1 MSVYDPHMSGTDGR
15 SGDTSSGSGPDA
27 PATGTAEVTQK
38 GGTVGGRQDDS
49 MSVKVRTGEHHD
61 RKKEDTH
68 MEPTKERVGEKH
80 DTTTSDGAGKPTT
93 TRSRKPLSDAQRQQR
108 ADALRERKREQDD
121 LKELL
126 RAYREEKERVGRAS
140 TTATTGEEQHGGTQP
155 DDRQS
160 TNDAGALE
168 REQTEQSVTDGGSG
182 RGREGTDAQHT
193 QAAGGEGNMVPEG
206 VPPGIAISG
215 LVQLSGIGRKRPW
228 LSGNSAA
235 LAQREVE
242 RLNTKRIR
250 LAQPTSRGIRSSVF
264 L

>member
-27 PATGTAEVTQK
+27 PATGTEEVTQQ
-38 GGTVGGRQDDS
+38 GGTVGGRQDNS
-49 MSVKVRTGEHHD
+49 VSVKVRTGEHHD
-61 RKKEDTH
+61 RKTEDTH
-68 MEPTKERVGEKH
+68 MEPTKEGVSKKH
-80 DTTTSDGAGKPTT
+80 DTTTSDGAGKPAP

-140 TTATTGEEQHGGTQP
+140 TTTTTGEEQHGGTQS
-155 DDRQS
+155 DDGQS
-160 TNDAGALE
+160 ANDAGALD
-168 REQTEQSVTDGGSG
+168 REQTEQSVSDGGSG
-182 RGREGTDAQHT
+182 RGREGADAQHT
-193 QAAGGEGNMVPEG
+193 QATRGEGDMVPKG
-206 VPPGIAISG
+206 VPSGVAASG
-215 LVQLSGIGRKRPW
+215 LVQLSRIGRKRPW
-228 LSGNSAA
+228 LSGDSAA
-235 LAQREVE
+235 LAQRAVE

-250 LAQPTSRGIRSSVF
+250 LAQPTSRGIQSSVF